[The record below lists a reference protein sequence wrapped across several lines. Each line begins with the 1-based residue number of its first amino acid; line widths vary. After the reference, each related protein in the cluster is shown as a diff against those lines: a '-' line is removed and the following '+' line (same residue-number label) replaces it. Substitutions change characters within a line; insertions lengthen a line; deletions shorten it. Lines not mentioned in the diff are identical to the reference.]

1 MTADHSRQSPP
12 PAAAPASHELHL
24 AISQA
29 VREADELFTESIS
42 RCEALVTRIDL
53 IIVQAHQHLES
64 IRPAAEANIMQ
75 ATYLSTE
82 HRKLLAARQWM
93 LLLSTDRL
101 EETDKEL
108 VQLKT
113 VVLDVITRAKFIREK
128 LRSGGSVDRAVMDEF
143 FKLVRSVAR

>member
-1 MTADHSRQSPP
+1 
-12 PAAAPASHELHL
+12 
-24 AISQA
+24 
-29 VREADELFTESIS
+29 
-42 RCEALVTRIDL
+42 
-53 IIVQAHQHLES
+53 
-64 IRPAAEANIMQ
+64 MQ

-93 LLLSTDRL
+93 LLLATDRL